1 VIKLT
6 ELLKDDCHC
15 GESCCSTKESVNE
28 SVDDLKNI
36 VKELEGASKLHA
48 GQSVALAKAS
58 KMHAGQAKRI
68 QAHLKDVDESIVEG
82 ADDVRLTKR
91 QFALLI
97 RQEMEFRKRMQNIE
111 QGFLRD
117 PNEGNKKLSK
127 AIQKSYKDNVTKFM
141 RDVVSYM
148 KKMK

>member
-1 VIKLT
+1 MIKLT

-15 GESCCSTKESVNE
+15 GDSCCESKEPMNE
-28 SVDDLKNI
+28 SVDDLKKI

-48 GQSVALAKAS
+48 GQSKALAKAS

-68 QAHLKDVDESIVEG
+68 QSHLSDMDESIVEG
-82 ADDVRLTKR
+82 PDDVRITKR

-97 RQEMEFRKRMQNIE
+97 RQEMELRKRMQNIE

-117 PNEGNKKLSK
+117 PNENNKKLSK

-141 RDVVSYM
+141 RDVVGYV